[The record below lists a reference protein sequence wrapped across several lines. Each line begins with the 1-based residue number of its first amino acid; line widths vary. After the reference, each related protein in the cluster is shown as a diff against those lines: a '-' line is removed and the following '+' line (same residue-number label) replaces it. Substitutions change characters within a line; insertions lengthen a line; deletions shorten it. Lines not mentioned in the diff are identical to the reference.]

1 MAEGV
6 LMMKAITI
14 IVSALVLGASAAF
27 AQVATD
33 DPFRERAAVTDFRAS
48 ELMGATVYVSDAAI
62 VTTSVEGVPEAW
74 ESVANVDDL
83 VTTMHGEIRGVLID
97 VGGFLG
103 IGARTVMVDMDA
115 LHVVHERDA
124 NAVHV
129 VLNATREALENA
141 PEFDEG
147 SIARQYRTDFDGRV
161 GVPAVPPTGFEHVAP
176 RDLTAD
182 DLMNAEVYDRFDERV
197 AGISDVVLSSD
208 GAEVEA
214 VLVDVGGFLGLFTHT
229 VLVDIDQLDVQ
240 SDAERNQVR
249 VYLDLSEEQL
259 EALPEHGG

>member
-161 GVPAVPPTGFEHVAP
+161 GVPATGFEHVAP

-229 VLVDIDQLDVQ
+229 VLVDIDRLDVQ
-240 SDAERNQVR
+240 RDAEQNQVR

-259 EALPEHGG
+259 EALPAYGG